1 MKTNVETRY
10 RLDLIRKSA
19 KVNVAMP
26 LITRF
31 LIACTICV
39 CAAIATAHDY
49 DLILR
54 GGRIVDGT
62 GNPSFHA
69 DVAVKDG
76 KIAEIGRI
84 TGAGLRELDARK
96 LVVAPGFID
105 VHTHA
110 EEVDELPLAENF
122 LRMGVTTLV
131 LGNCGSSTLNVA
143 EYFAHLERVTVSPNI
158 ATLIGHG
165 TVRSRAMRGSFLRPP
180 TEAELDEMKRL
191 VGCAMDEGALGLST
205 GLIYAPGVFA
215 KTDEIIELAK
225 VAAAADGIY
234 ATHQRSEAAKIFE
247 SLEEIFTIARA
258 AGIRA
263 QISHLKLSG
272 PANWGKA
279 EKVLETIER
288 ARAEGLD
295 LTQDQ
300 YVYTASSTG
309 LSQLIPDRI
318 KEGGRAKL
326 LERLEEIETKGAII
340 TEMKEKLIERQSPD
354 YGYVTIAAHKA
365 DPSLNGLTLP
375 EAAKQRRGSDLLDEQ
390 IELIFEIERNGG
402 ASAVFHGM
410 SDGDLETFARH
421 PNTMFAS
428 DSGVR
433 RFQIDVPHP
442 RGYGNQ
448 ARVLGRYV
456 REKKVLR
463 LEDAIRRMTSLPAQT
478 FRLELRGEVRA
489 GHWADLVVFDPET
502 VIDHAT
508 YKDPHHYATGCKY
521 VLVNGVLVIEND
533 AHTGARPGKTVRHP
547 RVTGAAIGA
556 AATASP

>member
-1 MKTNVETRY
+1 MN
-10 RLDLIRKSA
+10 A
-19 KVNVAMP
+19 AMLP
-26 LITRF
+26 LIARF
-31 LIACTICV
+31 LIASTICL
-39 CAAIATAHDY
+39 CAVIAGAQDY
-49 DLILR
+49 DMILR

-76 KIAEIGRI
+76 KIAAIGRI
-84 TGAGLRELDARK
+84 TGLALRELDVRK

-110 EEVDELPLAENF
+110 EEIDELPLAENF

-131 LGNCGSSTLNVA
+131 LGNCGSSTLNVG

-180 TEAELDEMKRL
+180 TETELEEMKRL

-247 SLEEIFTIARA
+247 SLEEIFTIART

-279 EKVLETIER
+279 EKVIETIEK
-288 ARAEGLD
+288 ARADGLD

-326 LERLEEIETKGAII
+326 LERLEEIETKTAII

-354 YGYVTIAAHKA
+354 YGYVTIASHKA
-365 DPSLNGLTLP
+365 DPSLNGLTVP

-433 RFQIDVPHP
+433 RFQLDVPHP

-478 FRLELRGEVRA
+478 FRLELRGEVRT

-508 YKDPHHYATGCKY
+508 FKDPHHYATGCKY

-547 RVTGAAIGA
+547 RASVAAIGA